1 MTLRKITAAILA
13 AFAFAGTA
21 VATALPASASVRPV
35 VVYTQGMVG
44 NWNGPAVRPAWI
56 DFGADWI
63 FLSKSPAKSIRWTH
77 WTARS
82 AYGAGR
88 YLLSDGCCKVVLNY
102 PADIALTDV
111 QHHGSTPYFRD
122 ATITARGHRTI
133 HLWYG
138 TEKTPNGPLTGWH
151 GSATG

>member
-1 MTLRKITAAILA
+1 MTLRKITAAIIA
-13 AFAFAGTA
+13 VFAFAGTA
-21 VATALPASASVRPV
+21 FATALPASASVRPV
-35 VVYTQGMVG
+35 VVYTQGMAG
-44 NWNGPAVRPAWI
+44 SWAGPAVRPPWI

-63 FLSKSPAKSIRWTH
+63 FSGNPAAKSIRWTH
-77 WTARS
+77 WTIRS

-88 YLLSDGCCKVVLNY
+88 YLVSDGCCHPVLNY

-138 TEKTPNGPLTGWH
+138 TENTPGGPLTGWH
-151 GSATG
+151 GSAVG